1 MKSRFSGTFLVAR
14 RELRDQLRDWRILF
28 PMVVLSIIFPY
39 VVNVL
44 ARVAMNFATQYDATI
59 NTDSLVPFFLLIV
72 GFFPMTISL
81 VVALEAFVGE
91 KERGTIEPL
100 LSSPLADW
108 HLYSGKLIAGVAL
121 PLVASLMA
129 ITVYLVGVHHRGI
142 PIPRTDLMVQLLA
155 LTLVQSIMMVSGAII
170 ISAQS
175 TSVRAANLLAS
186 FVILPVAVL
195 IQLESFVVLRGDT
208 HLLWLAV
215 AGVIVI
221 TIILIRLGLA
231 HFQRESLIGREID
244 VLNVRWMSRQ
254 FGGAFRGQADT
265 VWGWY
270 RTEIPSTL
278 RQLGRSLAVTVVV
291 GIIGIAATYIWV
303 QTQAGWIREAVNQ
316 AGLSETIRGLS
327 STLNLSGT
335 HLSAGAILLNN
346 IRALVV
352 AFLLS
357 LVSFSVLGLLAY
369 LANMVLIGG
378 LLGVMN
384 VVGISPLGVF
394 AAGVLPHG
402 IFELSAIVL
411 ASAALLNLGV
421 KLVTPDPEHSFGEI
435 LFRSAADWAKIFTG
449 ICLPLL
455 VIAALIEANVTAQL
469 LLNYLKK

>member
-1 MKSRFSGTFLVAR
+1 MRSRLSGTFLVAR

-39 VVNVL
+39 VVNIL
-44 ARVAMNFATQYDATI
+44 ARVAMNFASQYDATI

-108 HLYSGKLIAGVAL
+108 HLYSGKLISGVAL
-121 PLVASLMA
+121 PLIASLMG
-129 ITVYLVGVHHRGI
+129 ISVYLIGVHRRGI
-142 PIPRTDLMVQLLA
+142 ALPPSDLLIQLLL
-155 LTLVQSIMMVSGAII
+155 LTLVQSVMMVSGAII

-186 FVILPVAVL
+186 LVILPVAVL

-208 HLLWLAV
+208 RLLWLAI

-244 VLNVRWMSRQ
+244 VLNVRWMGRQ
-254 FGGAFRGQADT
+254 FGGAFRGQARS
-265 VWGWY
+265 VWDWY
-270 RTEIPSTL
+270 RVELPLTL
-278 RQLGRSLAVTVVV
+278 RLLVRPIGVTLVV
-291 GIIGIAATYIWV
+291 GILGVAATYLWV
-303 QTQAGWIREAVNQ
+303 QGHASWIKGIVDQ
-316 AGLSETIRGLS
+316 AGLNATIRGLS
-327 STLNLSGT
+327 NTLNLADT
-335 HLSAGAILLNN
+335 HLSAGVILLNN

-357 LVSFSVLGLLAY
+357 LVSFSVLGMLAY
-369 LANMVLIGG
+369 LVNMVLIGG
-378 LLGVMN
+378 LLGLLN
-384 VVGISPLGVF
+384 VVGISPIGIF
-394 AAGVLPHG
+394 AAGILPHG
-402 IFELSAIVL
+402 IFELTAVVL

-421 KLVTPDPEHSFGEI
+421 KLVTPDPDHSFGETM
-435 LFRSAADWAKIFTG
+435 FRSAADWAKVFAG

-455 VIAALIEANVTAQL
+455 VIAALVEANLTAPL
-469 LLNYLKK
+469 LLHYLK

>member
-1 MKSRFSGTFLVAR
+1 MKDKVAGAFLVAR
-14 RELRDQLRDWRILF
+14 RELRDQLRDWRILL

-44 ARVAMNFATQYDATI
+44 ARVAMNFASQYDASI

-108 HLYSGKLIAGVAL
+108 HLYTGKLISGVAL
-121 PLVASLMA
+121 PLIASLMG
-129 ITVYLVGVHHRGI
+129 ITVYLIGVHRRGI
-142 PIPRTDLMVQLLA
+142 PLPDTYLLAQLLL
-155 LTLVQSIMMVSGAII
+155 LTLVQSVMMVSGAII

-186 FVILPVAVL
+186 LVILPVAVL

-208 HLLWLAV
+208 RLLWLAV
-215 AGVIVI
+215 AGVVVI

-244 VLNVRWMSRQ
+244 VLNFRWMSRQ
-254 FGGAFRGQADT
+254 FGGAFRGQANS

-270 RTEIPSTL
+270 RVELPRTV
-278 RQLGRSLAVTVVV
+278 RRLGRPLVVTLLV
-291 GIIGIAATYIWV
+291 GILGVAASYIWV
-303 QTQAGWIREAVNQ
+303 QTQAGWIKGALDQ
-316 AGLSETIRGLS
+316 AGLAATVRGLS
-327 STLNLSGT
+327 STLNLSGL
-335 HLSAGAILLNN
+335 HPSAGMILLNN
-346 IRALVV
+346 IRALVA

-357 LVSFSVLGLLAY
+357 LVSFSVLGLLAF

-378 LLGVMN
+378 LLGVLN
-384 VVGISPLGVF
+384 VAGISPLGVF
-394 AAGVLPHG
+394 AAGILPHG
-402 IFELSAIVL
+402 IFELTAVVL

-435 LFRSAADWAKIFTG
+435 MFSSAADWAKVFTG

-455 VIAALIEANVTAQL
+455 VVAALIEANVTARL
-469 LLNYLKK
+469 LLSYLK